1 METKVNDFASACAAS
16 EKAQA
21 HNKEIQQ
28 TRVGGLGGSDAAILR
43 RIGQSGLA
51 GLTAT
56 DTKRLCIMVGKCAP
70 EAFGGNAY
78 TNAGHAFE
86 EYCEQKLPW
95 GFAGEYE
102 REKVMTA
109 ALAHN
114 FKTFAHADFVIG
126 DGHVIEC
133 KFVQDTTANTAAKYA
148 AQLQW
153 YYILGAKSVHL
164 CRGTGTA
171 EPFNVDECEISV
183 IERDEQIIAEILAG
197 VQTLDKALTDGWLPM
212 TPDKVTIAETPAV
225 VQRAFETLQRIK
237 EQEQALA
244 AEKEVATLEIR
255 EYIETF
261 GLSGIVGEE
270 HQVVYSRASVST
282 TFDSKKFLQDHPEF
296 NLPEYQKQTKRAAC
310 VSFK

>member
-1 METKVNDFASACAAS
+1 METKNFAAACAAT

-21 HNKEIQQ
+21 HNQEIQQ

-43 RIGQSGLA
+43 RIGQNGLA
-51 GLTAT
+51 GLTTT
-56 DTKRLCIMVGKCAP
+56 DIKRLCVMVGKC
-70 EAFGGNAY
+70 EVDNFGGNAY

-86 EYCEQKLPW
+86 EYCEQLLPW
-95 GFAGEYE
+95 GSCGYE
-102 REKVMTA
+102 REKVMTN

-114 FKTFAHADFVIG
+114 FKTFAHADFVTG
-126 DGHVIEC
+126 ENDVIEC

-153 YYILGAKSVHL
+153 YYILGAKSVRL
-164 CRGTGTA
+164 CHGTGTVD
-171 EPFNVDECEISV
+171 PFCVDECEIV
-183 IERDEQIIAEILAG
+183 EIERDEQIITEIIAG
-197 VQTLDKALTDGWLPM
+197 VYTLDKALTDGWLPM

-244 AEKEVATLEIR
+244 AEKEVATREIR
-255 EYIETF
+255 EYIEMF
-261 GLSGIVGEE
+261 GLLGIVGEE
-270 HQVVYSRASVST
+270 HQVVYSRASVSIA
-282 TFDSKKFLQDHPEF
+282 FDSKKFLQEHPEF

>member
-1 METKVNDFASACAAS
+1 METNVNDFAAACAAS

-21 HNKEIQQ
+21 HNQEIQQ

-56 DTKRLCIMVGKCAP
+56 DTKRLCVMVGKCTP

-86 EYCEQKLPW
+86 EYCEQMLPW
-95 GFAGEYE
+95 GAEAYE
-102 REKVMTA
+102 REKVMTN
-109 ALAHN
+109 ALARN
-114 FKTFAHADFVIG
+114 FKTFAHADFVTG
-126 DGHVIEC
+126 ENDVIEC

-153 YYILGAKSVHL
+153 YFILGAKSVRL
-164 CRGTGTA
+164 CHGMGTVD
-171 EPFNVDECEISV
+171 PFCVDECEIV
-183 IERDEQIIAEILAG
+183 EIARDEQIITEILAG
-197 VQTLDKALTDGWLPM
+197 VCTLDEALTDGWLPM

-244 AEKEVATLEIR
+244 AEKEVAALEIR

-282 TFDSKKFLQDHPEF
+282 AFDSKKFLQDHPEF

>member
-1 METKVNDFASACAAS
+1 METKDFAAACAAT

-21 HNKEIQQ
+21 HNQEIQQ
-28 TRVGGLGGSDAAILR
+28 TRVGGLGGSDAALLR
-43 RIGQSGLA
+43 RIGQNGLA

-56 DTKRLCIMVGKCAP
+56 DIKRLCVMVGKC
-70 EAFGGNAY
+70 EVDNFCGNAY

-86 EYCEQKLPW
+86 EYCEQLLPW
-95 GFAGEYE
+95 GSCGYE
-102 REKVMTA
+102 REKFMQAT
-109 ALAHN
+109 LAHN
-114 FKTFAHADFVIG
+114 FKTFAHADFVTG
-126 DGHVIEC
+126 ENDVIEC
-133 KFVQDTTANTAAKYA
+133 KYVQDTTANTAAKYA

-153 YYILGAKSVHL
+153 YFVLGARSVRL
-164 CRGTGTA
+164 CHGTGA
-171 EPFNVDECEISV
+171 ADPFCVDECEIV
-183 IERDEQIIAEILAG
+183 EIARDEQIITEILAG
-197 VQTLDKALTDGWLPM
+197 VHTLDKALTDGWLPM

-225 VQRAFETLQRIK
+225 VQRAFDTLQRIK

-261 GLSGIVGEE
+261 GLSGIVGDE
-270 HQVVYSRASVST
+270 HQIVYSRASVST